1 MRESSVFGLSRDTA
15 LLYSLDNF
23 SNPDYW
29 YDLGYEL
36 QYDLVVF
43 FHKIVREVERTEFL
57 MMLSST
63 FSHSFSVPQNHVT
76 MGLISDDSLS
86 DLLEGAF
93 GVPLNEGNKMQ
104 PPFDMLRGLQYRII
118 WDKGRLDLR
127 ILERLENEI
136 DSVAIL
142 NHARVVLANLI
153 IIPRSAET
161 IAAKLKEISGLENQA
176 E

>member
-1 MRESSVFGLSRDTA
+1 V
-15 LLYSLDNF
+15 
-23 SNPDYW
+23 
-29 YDLGYEL
+29 
-36 QYDLVVF
+36 
-43 FHKIVREVERTEFL
+43 
-57 MMLSST
+57 
-63 FSHSFSVPQNHVT
+63 
-76 MGLISDDSLS
+76 S

-93 GVPLNEGNKMQ
+93 GAPLDEGNKMQ
-104 PPFDMLRGLQYRII
+104 PPFNMLRGLQFRVI

-153 IIPRSAET
+153 IIPRSADT
-161 IAAKLKEISGLENQA
+161 IVAKLKEISGLEDQA